1 MAHESLIRYITININ
16 RLPITKEIFLKE
28 NIFLNT
34 KRRVGG
40 NNLVNWMSTC
50 TLKLTLCATDY
61 NRNISFWDKLI

>member
-40 NNLVNWMSTC
+40 NNLVN
-50 TLKLTLCATDY
+50 
-61 NRNISFWDKLI
+61 